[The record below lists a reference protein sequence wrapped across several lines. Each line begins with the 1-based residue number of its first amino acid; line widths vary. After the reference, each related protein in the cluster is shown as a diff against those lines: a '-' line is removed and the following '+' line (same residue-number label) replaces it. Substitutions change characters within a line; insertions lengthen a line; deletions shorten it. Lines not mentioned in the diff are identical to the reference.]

1 MPVKLFIEESETKP
15 AKKKR
20 VLTDEQREKLKENLK
35 KGRETALKNRQKK
48 ALVKKIDKEDDV
60 KVQDAKIA
68 KKILGKTVDTS
79 DDIKSLKEE
88 LKELKANGGSKK
100 EMDELK
106 NHVLNLTKSLTTL
119 NSRLIEEKN
128 KKTNE
133 PFKEAIVKKEPVIIE
148 EKIIEKETPPE
159 PPPQVRQKMAFI
171 SRSAR
176 TAGYF

>member
-1 MPVKLFIEESETKP
+1 MPVKLFVEETDKP
-15 AKKKR
+15 VKKKR
-20 VLTDEQREKLKENLK
+20 VLSPEQREKLKDNLK

-48 ALVKKIDKEDDV
+48 ALVKKIDKEDET
-60 KVQDAKIA
+60 KATDAKIA
-68 KKILGKTVDTS
+68 KKVLGQTFDSS

-88 LKELKANGGSKK
+88 LSELKANGGSKK

-159 PPPQVRQKMAFI
+159 PPPAPPVKKAFI
-171 SRSAR
+171 SRSSR